1 MIHRAV
7 ILLVLLVLLN
17 AEGLPGA
24 LLAAPTATITGVVTD
39 LNGKPLAD
47 IDVFAEAVD
56 PPSLDNGVATTTADG
71 RYTIPNLG
79 SGTFRVRFRDAV
91 QPRRYVDYEY
101 PDLVTLP
108 ASETRRGINAK
119 LAPTGRIQGRVTD
132 LAGQPLAQ
140 TWITAWAYRNGE
152 VDYSFTKSIE
162 SAADGSYT
170 VAGLMPGR
178 YRVSFHWDPN
188 PSDANPSPYPT
199 KFYPNAPTIRLA
211 TDLVVVSGGTVS
223 GIDMKLE
230 AVSGGIAGMVTGE
243 QGEPIQYVT
252 VAFYED
258 FDGDQR
264 WDLYAVA
271 VTDGTGA
278 YRRTALW
285 DSSYRVEFAP
295 ARNSQYG
302 CAQQRYADEFYQD
315 AAGLAAAMPVVVQQ
329 GQVTQAIDAQ
339 LAPTGRLRG
348 QVIRI
353 DDTPFH
359 NLTVRAYHHQS
370 NPPECASYAYT
381 DAMGRYELALPTG
394 SYTIRFGGCFAP
406 HCAPSAQEYY
416 DNADTI
422 DRATVLTVRN
432 GQVVDG
438 INARFTA
445 GGAPEARPDRLLV
458 EPTTMTS
465 TLTAPTSVLANDFDF
480 EADPLT
486 ATLVQQPITGTVIL
500 AANGFFTYT
509 YPVAPGSFISDTFT
523 YRASD
528 GVHTSNLATVTLL
541 AVQEKVRLPVI
552 WR

>member
-1 MIHRAV
+1 MIPRAV

-17 AEGLPGA
+17 TENVPNA
-24 LLAAPTATITGVVTD
+24 LLAAPTATISGIVTD

-56 PPSLDNGVATTTADG
+56 PPLLDNGLATTTADG
-71 RYTIPNLG
+71 RYTIPDLG
-79 SGTFRVRFRDAV
+79 SGTFRILFQDIG
-91 QPRRYVDYEY
+91 QPRRYIDYEY
-101 PDLVTLP
+101 PELVTLK

-140 TWITAWAYRNGE
+140 AGIAAWYYHNGE
-152 VDYSFTKSIE
+152 VDFSLSQSAR

-170 VAGLMPGR
+170 VVGLVPGR
-178 YRVSFHWDPN
+178 YRVSFGWDPD
-188 PSDANPSPYPT
+188 PSDANPSPYPE

-211 TDLVVVSGGTVS
+211 TDLVVASGGMVS

-230 AVSGGIAGMVTGE
+230 AVSGGIAGVVTGE

-252 VAFYED
+252 VSFYED

-264 WDLYAVA
+264 WDLYGVA
-271 VTDGTGA
+271 VTDNTGA
-278 YRRTALW
+278 YQRMALW
-285 DSSYRVEFAP
+285 DSSYRVEFP
-295 ARNSQYG
+295 ALRNSSYG
-302 CAQQRYADEFYQD
+302 CAQQLYVDEFYNNM
-315 AAGLAAAMPVVVQQ
+315 AGLAEATPVVVQQ
-329 GQVTQAIDAQ
+329 GQVTQRIDAQ
-339 LAPTGRLRG
+339 LASTGRVRG

-370 NPPECASYAYT
+370 NPPECASYTHT
-381 DAMGRYELALPTG
+381 DATGRYELALPAG

-406 HCAPSAQEYY
+406 QCPPSAQEYY
-416 DNADTI
+416 DNVDTI
-422 DRATVLTVRN
+422 DRATTLTVRN

-438 INARFTA
+438 INARFTS
-445 GGAPEARPDRLLV
+445 GGAPEARPDHLLV
-458 EPTTMTS
+458 EPATLTTV
-465 TLTAPTSVLANDFDF
+465 LTAPTSVLANDFDF

-486 ATLVQQPITGTVIL
+486 ATLVQQPISGTVLL
-500 AANGFFTYT
+500 AANGFFSYTYT
-509 YPVAPGSFISDTFT
+509 AAPSGFISDTFT

-528 GVHTSNLATVTLL
+528 GVHTSNLVTVTLL
-541 AVQEKVRLPVI
+541 AVQGKVRLPVI
-552 WR
+552 QR